1 MTAFLVDN
9 HQNNCEITRVTSV
22 LYRPLKTKKLGQN
35 ICTKQIL
42 PLRVQTLLQHFH
54 NFLLWVDQK
63 ELLLMPLPNQD
74 KISKFK

>member
-1 MTAFLVDN
+1 MIAFMVNND
-9 HQNNCEITRVTSV
+9 QNNYEITKVASV
-22 LYRPLKTKKLGQN
+22 LYRPLKTKKLGQH

-63 ELLLMPLPNQD
+63 
-74 KISKFK
+74 